1 MSTSKTP
8 KRVVPTALKKRKA
21 PGSTGPLTLA
31 QAREIAGVTPESSA
45 VAPPPAP
52 AAGIAAKARRAAAP
66 RRAPAGA
73 GTSRSASVLAASVEA
88 TPATLAIE
96 RRSLKKRER
105 EQRKQRTRDYKATL
119 ELLQK
124 HGVKGLPAAAPAQVP
139 KRAAAKT
146 TRRRA
151 RSVAPEKARSG
162 PLRIL
167 AEGDS
172 WFDYPVPFFGGGLV
186 PRLEDRLGVP
196 ILNLAKAG
204 DETRFMLGV
213 EQRQLIAR
221 HLDEGCTDGTPW
233 ELMLFSGGGNDIAAQ
248 PLALWLRDFK
258 AGVPPAS
265 LLNQPRFKSALD
277 LVRAAYE
284 DLIEIRDQ
292 HSPGTHLVFHGYD
305 FGIPDGRGICGIGP
319 WLKPAF
325 DVRGFPADL
334 AASTKVVREMLT
346 QLATMLKSLAS
357 QPGVS
362 FINAQ
367 GTLAADT
374 ASWHNELH
382 PSKSGFNQIADK
394 FHAAIKLLFP
404 GRVVA

>member
-1 MSTSKTP
+1 MSTSKTS
-8 KRVVPTALKKRKA
+8 KRVDSTAAKKKKA
-21 PGSTGPLTLA
+21 SVSTGPLTLA
-31 QAREIAGVTPESSA
+31 QARKIAGVTPESSA
-45 VAPPPAP
+45 AATPPAP

-66 RRAPAGA
+66 RRTPAGT
-73 GTSRSASVLAASVEA
+73 GTSGSASVLAASVEA

-124 HGVKGLPAAAPAQVP
+124 HGVKGLAAAAPAQVP

-146 TRRRA
+146 ARRRA
-151 RSVAPEKARSG
+151 LSVAPEKERSG

-284 DLIEIRDQ
+284 DLIEIRNQ

-305 FGIPDGRGICGIGP
+305 FAIPDGRSICGIGP

-334 AASTKVVREMLT
+334 VVSTKVVREMLT

-362 FINAQ
+362 FIDAQ
-367 GTLAADT
+367 GTLAADK

>member
-1 MSTSKTP
+1 MSTSKLP
-8 KRVVPTALKKRKA
+8 KRVVPVVSQKRKA
-21 PGSTGPLTLA
+21 PRGSGPLTLA
-31 QAREIAGVTPESSA
+31 QAREIAGVAPGSSA
-45 VAPPPAP
+45 VATPPAP
-52 AAGIAAKARRAAAP
+52 AAGIAAKARRTAAP
-66 RRAPAGA
+66 RRAPPRTGA
-73 GTSRSASVLAASVEA
+73 SKSASVVAAMVEA
-88 TPATLAIE
+88 TPATVAME

-105 EQRKQRTRDYKATL
+105 EQSKQRTRDYKATL

-124 HGVKGLPAAAPAQVP
+124 HGVKGLSASAPAQAP
-139 KRAAAKT
+139 KQAVSMKA
-146 TRRRA
+146 RRGA
-151 RSVAPEKARSG
+151 RSFEPKATRSG
-162 PLRIL
+162 PLRVL

-221 HLDEGCTDGTPW
+221 HLDDGCTDGTAW

-265 LLNQPRFKSALD
+265 LLNQQRFKSALD

-284 DLIEIRDQ
+284 DLIEIRNQ

-305 FGIPDGRGICGIGP
+305 FAIPDGRGICGIGP

-334 AASTKVVREMLT
+334 VVSTQVVREMLT
-346 QLATMLKSLAS
+346 QLATMLKSLAA

-362 FINAQ
+362 FIEAQ
-367 GTLAADT
+367 GTLTAGK

-404 GRVVA
+404 SRVVA